1 MQVPTAAIFTTT
13 AKRLATGNGKN
24 PKQKS
29 QQKKKKRG
37 EKNRI
42 DGPRQAWLSHK
53 AGWLKNRDI

>member
-29 QQKKKKRG
+29 QQKKKKG
-37 EKNRI
+37 GKKQNRW
-42 DGPRQAWLSHK
+42 P
-53 AGWLKNRDI
+53 